1 MNEYVYLRMQKLYP
15 DISRQNQEMVSS
27 VIEIALIIAT
37 NDGLTDEN
45 LILGTA
51 LLALDILF
59 PSHSES
65 GVSSRSIDGV
75 SESYSSTYTYS
86 KWKRLYDM
94 LLNGSY
100 DSSISLYYAGI
111 DG

>member
-1 MNEYVYLRMQKLYP
+1 MNEYVYLRMQNLYP
-15 DISRQNQEMVSS
+15 DICKQNQEMISS

-37 NDGLTDEN
+37 NDGLADDSLT
-45 LILGTA
+45 LGAA

-65 GVSSRSIDGV
+65 GVGSRSIDGV

-111 DG
+111 DE